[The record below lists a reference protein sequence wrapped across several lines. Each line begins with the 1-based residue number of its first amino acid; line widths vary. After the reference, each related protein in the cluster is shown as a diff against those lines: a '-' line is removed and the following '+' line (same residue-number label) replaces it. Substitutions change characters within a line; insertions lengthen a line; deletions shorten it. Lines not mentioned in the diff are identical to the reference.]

1 MQCPLHWCYSLGF
14 RFIYPHHNQQG
25 DWRWKISNDVFRPEL
40 STGSALLWIERE
52 RKTSRGCVVM
62 WIKRVAGQ
70 TLFSSQ
76 PEYTYSYVRTGSY
89 YESKSFKATCLFPSC
104 GCWDGEHWIPN
115 PFFRRLKTTGR
126 GQKSRQFMEEALSS
140 YNHDH
145 HGDSSSPVCLP
156 PPAYV
161 LHLECG

>member
-1 MQCPLHWCYSLGF
+1 MSLALVLFVRVSYIPTTTNKEIDDGKS
-14 RFIYPHHNQQG
+14 QTMCSDQ
-25 DWRWKISNDVFRPEL
+25 S
-40 STGSALLWIERE
+40 SALLWIERE
-52 RKTSRGCVVM
+52 RKTSRGCAVM

-76 PEYTYSYVRTGSY
+76 RECTYSYVRTGSY